1 MAEKNKGNDLCARW
15 PAVALTFP
23 ENAETIKATMR
34 VPPLLVVKRFPAS
47 YRRVKFLFAIST
59 EINVDASGF
68 TKIKCLI
75 SSAK

>member
-1 MAEKNKGNDLCARW
+1 MCAL
-15 PAVALTFP
+15 AGGCTTFP
-23 ENAETIKATMR
+23 ENAETIKATM
-34 VPPLLVVKRFPAS
+34 KKFGRFGKTFS
-47 YRRVKFLFAIST
+47 SIVSTLKFLFAIST